1 MTRSRESGVVGGG
14 EGTAGTGEE
23 GRIGRERNSLG
34 KKVKGEGSLGGERG
48 VGGGGRKDR
57 EGK

>member
-23 GRIGRERNSLG
+23 GRIGRGKNSGRRDRVG
-34 KKVKGEGSLGGERG
+34 K
-48 VGGGGRKDR
+48 
-57 EGK
+57 

>member
-23 GRIGRERNSLG
+23 GRIGRERNRLG
-34 KKVKGEGSLGGERG
+34 KKVKGEGSWGGG
-48 VGGGGRKDR
+48 VGGR
-57 EGK
+57 